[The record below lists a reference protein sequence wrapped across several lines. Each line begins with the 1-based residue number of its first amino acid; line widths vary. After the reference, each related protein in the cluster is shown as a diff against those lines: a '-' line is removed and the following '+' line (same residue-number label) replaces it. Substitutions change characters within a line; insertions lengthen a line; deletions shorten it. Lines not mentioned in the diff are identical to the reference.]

1 MVVGIKIEHRVEF
14 LWLIYGFDHSVDH
27 IRECT
32 RWKQCSQEVWKG
44 WFSERKGVKM
54 RGNDGKICLFGIRDH
69 EARSSNLRT
78 STIKQESTTRCF
90 FVYRSVAVRTPLQA
104 LLEWSAPSDK

>member
-1 MVVGIKIEHRVEF
+1 MVVGIKIAHGVGF

-27 IRECT
+27 IREWT
-32 RWKQCSQEVWKG
+32 RWKQCSQEVTKA

-54 RGNDGKICLFGIRDH
+54 RGNDGKNCLELVRDH

-90 FVYRSVAVRTPLQA
+90 FVLS
-104 LLEWSAPSDK
+104 